1 MVLTIFYPLNKSE
14 WYAKG
19 EADGG
24 IYFEV
29 PATFK
34 TDGTCDVEATDIA
47 VEQFLEALKISQS
60 SGF

>member
-1 MVLTIFYPLNKSE
+1 MVLTIFYPLNKAE

-19 EADGG
+19 TASGG

-34 TDGTCDVEATDIA
+34 ADGTCDVKATDIA
-47 VEQFLEALKISQS
+47 VEQFLEALKATTK
-60 SGF
+60 

>member
-1 MVLTIFYPLNKSE
+1 MVLTIFYPLNKAE

-19 EADGG
+19 TASGG

-29 PATFK
+29 PAVFK
-34 TDGTCDVEATDIA
+34 DDGTCDVEATDIA
-47 VEQFLEALKISQS
+47 VGQFLEALKISQS